1 MKGRKF
7 LISLFVVV
15 IVVISF
21 VISVVINMMVVVIAV
36 VVVVMI
42 KSRPNLKWRSII
54 SFRSN
59 QRTIGGH
66 RGVEFDQRSG

>member
-36 VVVVMI
+36 VVTI
-42 KSRPNLKWRSII
+42 KSRPNLEWRSII